1 MRRFTRRTTA
11 ALVACLGIAVPAR
24 AAFADV
30 ASPSSPASPSS
41 ASSPSSSASPTSST
55 DPSSSAGPSSSTD
68 PSTDSGHGAPD
79 GDPARSGDRSDAG
92 PGSLSSDRSDA
103 GPGSPSSDRSDAGPG
118 SPSSDRSPSSHASP
132 SSRSASV
139 RVDNAAVSVNTT
151 DGTSVFHLDFTIVR
165 SASVSNLALA
175 VTTCADCRSTAIAV
189 QIDLVSPIPAVLTAS
204 NAAVAVTSGCTSC
217 NAIAAAF
224 QYVVASDQRLTLSH
238 AGREAVRSIE
248 HQLAALQATT
258 LSPVDVTAQVE
269 SLAGQLGQVLAT
281 DLVPVHDHDDAGRH
295 NHDGSD
301 RDA

>member
-11 ALVACLGIAVPAR
+11 ALVVCLGIAVPAR

-103 GPGSPSSDRSDAGPG
+103 GPGSPSSDRS
-118 SPSSDRSPSSHASP
+118 PSSHASP

-151 DGTSVFHLDFTIVR
+151 DGTSVFHLAFTIVR

>member
-11 ALVACLGIAVPAR
+11 ALVVCLGIAVPAR

-79 GDPARSGDRSDAG
+79 GDPARSG
-92 PGSLSSDRSDA
+92 DRSDA

-281 DLVPVHDHDDAGRH
+281 DLVPVHDHDDTGRH

>member
-11 ALVACLGIAVPAR
+11 ALVVCLGIAVPAR

-92 PGSLSSDRSDA
+92 PGSL
-103 GPGSPSSDRSDAGPG
+103 SSDRSDAGPG

>member
-11 ALVACLGIAVPAR
+11 ALVVCLGIAVPAR

-68 PSTDSGHGAPD
+68 PSTDSGHGAPA

-92 PGSLSSDRSDA
+92 PGSL
-103 GPGSPSSDRSDAGPG
+103 SSDRSDAGPG

>member
-11 ALVACLGIAVPAR
+11 ALVVCLGIAVPAR

-79 GDPARSGDRSDAG
+79 GDPARSG
-92 PGSLSSDRSDA
+92 DRSDA

>member
-1 MRRFTRRTTA
+1 
-11 ALVACLGIAVPAR
+11 
-24 AAFADV
+24 
-30 ASPSSPASPSS
+30 
-41 ASSPSSSASPTSST
+41 
-55 DPSSSAGPSSSTD
+55 
-68 PSTDSGHGAPD
+68 
-79 GDPARSGDRSDAG
+79 
-92 PGSLSSDRSDA
+92 
-103 GPGSPSSDRSDAGPG
+103 
-118 SPSSDRSPSSHASP
+118 
-132 SSRSASV
+132 V

>member
-11 ALVACLGIAVPAR
+11 ALVVCLGIAVPAR

-92 PGSLSSDRSDA
+92 T
-103 GPGSPSSDRSDAGPG
+103 G

-151 DGTSVFHLDFTIVR
+151 DGTSVFHLAFTIVR